1 MVAFRFIYL
10 FIFYFCFAYS
20 QDIAKQDD
28 TVVPYKK
35 FFLSIITQ
43 NDSYFNVFIDRY
55 YTAGHGLLFSSKEGE
70 YGFLD
75 SLGFIKGASSFSV
88 AINQSIYAPKDR
100 RATQPSYGS
109 HPYGGYANI
118 GFFWHHRT
126 RDILENIGIRVG
138 ITGNASFAREAQDFV
153 HSVIGSIL
161 LKGWG
166 TQIKNEFVFNTHYD
180 WTYRHKIRDFG
191 IFSIDVLPNF
201 EIAMGNANIYTKG
214 GAVFRIGR
222 NLQSTFL
229 PQGIAGENGGLNTG
243 RVYADDLGY
252 YFFLGVNGGYVARK
266 LFIQGNTLDAYRRA
280 DLVHW
285 VGNLISGFA
294 IVSGRMSFTYQA
306 IYTSREFA
314 KQDKAHGV
322 GSFNFAWS
330 F

>member
-1 MVAFRFIYL
+1 MISRFIYFL
-10 FIFYFCFAYS
+10 FVCFSFVYTKE
-20 QDIAKQDD
+20 DIIQN
-28 TVVPYKK
+28 TEVVPYKK
-35 FFLSIITQ
+35 YFLSIITQ

-55 YTAGHGLLFSSKEGE
+55 YTAGHGLLFSSKEGS

-75 SLGFIKGASSFSV
+75 SIGFVDGVSSFSI

-100 RATQPSYGS
+100 RAIQPTYGS

-126 RDILENIGIRVG
+126 KNILENIGIRIG
-138 ITGNASFAREAQDFV
+138 MTGNASLAREAQDFV

-166 TQIKNEFVFNTHYD
+166 TQIDNEFILNLHYD
-180 WTYRHKIRDFG
+180 WTYKHKIKDFG
-191 IFSIDVLPNF
+191 IFSLDILPNF
-201 EIAMGNANIYTKG
+201 ELAMGNANIYAKG

-222 NLQSTFL
+222 NLESTFL
-229 PQGIAGENGGLNTG
+229 PQGIGGENGGLNTG
-243 RVYADDLGY
+243 RVFSNGLGY
-252 YFFLGVNGGYVARK
+252 YFFFGVNGGYVARK

-280 DLVHW
+280 DLIHW
-285 VGNLISGFA
+285 VGNLISGFS

-306 IYTSREFA
+306 IYTSKEFA
-314 KQDKAHGV
+314 RQDKAHGV